1 MHTSR
6 TSLSLEKCWKLQYN
20 SSWGLWTCEWTGIL
34 SHSFHKTSWRVIP
47 FLESGFMAAREF
59 LESVKLW
66 TRRDLRNHKNPLTT
80 TTKGLKIPASDW
92 FYLPHS
98 WQTYSERDLGLP
110 QHSQTLCSIW
120 YLCQGLWSSLLGT
133 FFIKGTI
140 FYPGYER
147 KHMPTYEDTKEP
159 FYLSYGLIHLSKTNF
174 F

>member
-1 MHTSR
+1 MHTSH

-34 SHSFHKTSWRVIP
+34 SYSFHKTSWHVPP
-47 FLESGFMAAREF
+47 FPETGFMAAREF

-66 TRRDLRNHKNPLTT
+66 TRRDLRSHKNPLTT

-110 QHSQTLCSIW
+110 QHSQTLFHMICMSGAMKF
-120 YLCQGLWSSLLGT
+120 LTGD
-133 FFIKGTI
+133 I
-140 FYPGYER
+140 FYQGHNFLSR
-147 KHMPTYEDTKEP
+147 IWKEAHA
-159 FYLSYGLIHLSKTNF
+159 YLWRY
-174 F
+174 